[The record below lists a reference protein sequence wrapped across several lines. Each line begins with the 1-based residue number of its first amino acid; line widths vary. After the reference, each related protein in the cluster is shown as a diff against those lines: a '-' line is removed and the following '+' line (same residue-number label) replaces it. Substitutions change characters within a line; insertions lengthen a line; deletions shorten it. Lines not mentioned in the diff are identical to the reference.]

1 MAKDNEK
8 SDDKAEKKKFVI
20 HVDGQNY
27 DVIQKMLS
35 GAQIKAL
42 AHKDAQYQLFLEE
55 KGNKPDR
62 LIGDTEIVEM
72 ENGLHFYTV
81 PPASFGASWT

>member
-1 MAKDNEK
+1 MATDKEKD
-8 SDDKAEKKKFVI
+8 KFVI
-20 HVDGQNY
+20 HIDGQNY
-27 DVIQKMLS
+27 DVTQKTLM

-42 AHKDAQYQLFLEE
+42 AHKDAQYQLFLE

-62 LIGDTEIVEM
+62 LIGDNDTVQM

-81 PPASFGASWT
+81 PPASFGESWT